1 MLASLSIQNVVLI
14 EKLTIEFEQGL
25 CALTGETGAGKSI
38 LLDSL
43 GLALGMRAESSLVR
57 KGSDKAQVSA
67 VFTLLPDHPL
77 FAYLRAQDL
86 ECDPG
91 EEIVLRRSL
100 TADGRSRAFV
110 NDQPV
115 SVSTLKALGEML
127 IEIHGQFDT
136 RGLLNPSNH
145 GAMLDEYAGLD
156 NGPLAQA
163 WQAWQEAESA
173 YRAML
178 AQSQKAQEDEEYL
191 RQSVHDLDALEPKE
205 GEEQSLAMLRE
216 RLMHREKV
224 MDGLNEAYN
233 ILDHDGGAPQKAAA
247 IIDRIS
253 AKAGQE
259 PSAEIIAALDRA
271 SAEIDEAIALISS
284 LSADMNESE
293 HDLETIDDRLFA
305 LRAQARKHGCDV
317 DALAAKRDEL
327 ASQLDLIEN
336 QDQHL
341 EQQKRKT
348 LQLRDDYMK
357 EAQAISAKR
366 SDAGDKLSQLV
377 QKELPP
383 LKLDKARF
391 VVTLEQ
397 KQEDEWSAQGMDR
410 VRFVVATN
418 PGAEPG
424 PLNKIASGGE
434 LSRFMLAL
442 KVVMA
447 ETGTAPT
454 LMFDEVDAG
463 IGGATADAV
472 GERLSM
478 LSRSRQI
485 MVVTHAPQV
494 AARASHHYIV
504 RKDGID
510 EVKTNVVH
518 LNDVSQ
524 RREEIARMLAGATI
538 TDEARAAAKKLLEN
552 VA

>member
-57 KGSDKAQVSA
+57 KGSDKAQVIAIFSMLA
-67 VFTLLPDHPL
+67 DHPIFSFL
-77 FAYLRAQDL
+77 KEQDL
-86 ECDPG
+86 ECSEN

-100 TADGRSRAFV
+100 SADGRSRAYV

-115 SVSTLKALGEML
+115 SVSTLKVLGEML

-145 GAMLDEYAGLD
+145 TAILDAYAELNID
-156 NGPLAQA
+156 ALSSV
-163 WQAWQEAESA
+163 WQYWQEAGNT
-173 YRAML
+173 YQTML
-178 AQSQKAQEDEEYL
+178 AQSQKAQDDEDYL
-191 RQSVHDLDALEPKE
+191 RQSVHDLDALDPQA
-205 GEEQSLAMLRE
+205 GEEESLSSLRE

-224 MDGLNEAYN
+224 MDGLNDAYN
-233 ILDHDGGAPQKAAA
+233 VLDKEGGAAQRAAG
-247 IIDRIS
+247 IIERI
-253 AKAGQE
+253 ANKAGQE
-259 PSAEIIAALDRA
+259 ASAEIIGALDRA
-271 SAEIDEAIALISS
+271 SAEVDEALALISS

-293 HDLETIDDRLFA
+293 HNLETIDDRLFD
-305 LRAQARKHGCDV
+305 LRAQARKHSCSIDE
-317 DALAAKRDEL
+317 LANKRDEL

-341 EQQKRKT
+341 EQQKRKVT
-348 LQLRDDYMK
+348 ELR
-357 EAQAISAKR
+357 EAYISEASLISDKR
-366 SDAGDKLSQLV
+366 AEAGEKLSQLI
-377 QKELPP
+377 QEEMPP
-383 LKLDKARF
+383 LKLERARF
-391 VVTLEQ
+391 VTKIDRKE
-397 KQEDEWSAQGMDR
+397 EADWSAKGMDR
-410 VRFVVATN
+410 VRFEVATN
-418 PGAEPG
+418 PGADPG
-424 PLNKIASGGE
+424 ALNKIASGGE

-447 ETGTAPT
+447 ETGIAPT

-518 LNDVSQ
+518 LNDLAQ

-538 TDEARAAAKKLLEN
+538 TDEARAAAERLIGN
-552 VA
+552 A